1 MSTSQTYLSQIRQS
15 GDRMLLCVVGVLLV
29 MALALAPLYDT
40 WTEALVIG
48 LPTAAV
54 VAWLVASHPGGL
66 VTRCTIAAALMI
78 FTALHIHQVHGMI
91 EMHFGVFVLL
101 AFLLFYR
108 DWVPLVVAVAIV
120 AVHHFAFDFMQRS
133 GAAVWVF
140 AANTG
145 FSVVLIHAAYAIFET
160 ALLVVMAVRLRAE
173 VEAVGCEP
181 GELARISQELAR
193 GNVDVKVPTEGATA
207 GSLAL
212 AMAAMRDELHSAV
225 RGAGE
230 VLEAVAAG
238 DLSRRAKFE
247 TSGEFARLNSHV
259 NKTVDFLASFSG
271 KQNQLIQRA
280 NAGDFGGRCEIAGL
294 AGYQLEMT
302 NGLNQLVG
310 SVESFVKDFGEV
322 QGALARGDLTRPIS
336 KTYMGRL
343 DELRRDTNRTA
354 EQLAK
359 IVGRIRLS
367 SDAIADGSAEI
378 ARGNLDLSARTEEQ
392 ASALQQTV
400 TSMKE
405 LTGAVT
411 NNAEHASK
419 ANELSLV
426 ASEIAGK
433 GGQVVAEVITTM
445 HGISASSGKI
455 SDIIG
460 VIQDIAFQTNLL
472 ALNAAVEAARAG
484 EQGRGFAVVA
494 QEVRALAGRSATAA
508 KEIEGLISD
517 SVRRVDSGAKL
528 VQRAGETMGDI
539 VSSIG
544 RVTTLVGEIASLS
557 REQATGIN
565 GVSRA
570 ISQMDQV
577 TQQNAALV
585 EEAAAAAERMSSE
598 ARSLRESVMV
608 FKLADSS
615 AAIVDARPA
624 VPAGDSLAGR
634 SVVAA

>member
-1 MSTSQTYLSQIRQS
+1 MSKTYLFTIRQS
-15 GDRMLLCVVGVLLV
+15 GDRLLLGVVGVLLV
-29 MALALAPLYDT
+29 MAFALASLNDT
-40 WTEALVIG
+40 WDEVLMIG
-48 LPTAAV
+48 VPTAGV
-54 VAWLVASHPGGL
+54 VAWLVASRPGEL

-78 FTALHIHQVHGMI
+78 FTALHVHQVHGMI
-91 EMHFGVFVLL
+91 EMHFGFFVLL

-108 DWVPLVVAVAIV
+108 DWVPLVLALGVV

-133 GAAVWVF
+133 GAPVWVF

-145 FSVVLIHAAYAIFET
+145 FSIVLIHAAYVIFET

-173 VEAVGCEP
+173 IEAVGCDP

-193 GNVDVKVPTEGATA
+193 GNVEVKVPTEGATE

-212 AMAAMRDELHSAV
+212 AMAVMRDELHRSV
-225 RGAGE
+225 HGAGE
-230 VLEAVAAG
+230 VLAAVAAG
-238 DLSRRAKFE
+238 DLSRRARLE
-247 TSGEFARLNSHV
+247 GSGEFARLNGHV

-280 NAGDFGGRCEIAGL
+280 NAGDFSGRCEISGL

-310 SVESFVKDFGEV
+310 SVESFVNDFGAV
-322 QGALARGDLTRPIS
+322 QGALARGDLTKPIS
-336 KTYMGRL
+336 QAYAGRL

-354 EQLAK
+354 QQLAK

-367 SDAIADGSAEI
+367 ADAIGHASLEI
-378 ARGNLDLSARTEEQ
+378 ARGNTDLSARTEEQ

-400 TSMKE
+400 SSMQE
-405 LTGAVT
+405 LTSAVT
-411 NNAEHASK
+411 NNAEHAAK
-419 ANELSLV
+419 ANDLSLM
-426 ASEIAGK
+426 ASQIAGK
-433 GGQVVAEVITTM
+433 GGAVVSEVITTM
-445 HGISASSGKI
+445 QGISLSSGKI
-455 SDIIG
+455 GDIIG

-528 VQRAGETMGDI
+528 VQRAGETMSDI
-539 VSSIG
+539 VQSIG
-544 RVTTLVGEIASLS
+544 RVTTLVGEIAALS
-557 REQATGIN
+557 RDQSTGI
-565 GVSRA
+565 GAVSRA
-570 ISQMDQV
+570 ISQMDLV

-585 EEAAAAAERMSSE
+585 EEAAAAAERMSGE
-598 ARSLRESVMV
+598 AQLLRESVMV

-615 AAIVDARPA
+615 AAVVDDE
-624 VPAGDSLAGR
+624 GDF
-634 SVVAA
+634 AAA

>member
-1 MSTSQTYLSQIRQS
+1 MSTSQTYISQIRQS
-15 GDRMLLCVVGVLLV
+15 GDRLLLCVVGVLLV
-29 MALALAPLYDT
+29 MAFALAPLYDT

-48 LPTAAV
+48 LPTAGL
-54 VAWLVASHPGGL
+54 VAWLVGSHPGAL

-78 FTALHIHQVHGMI
+78 FTCLHIQQVHGMI

-108 DWVPLVVAVAIV
+108 DWVPLVVAVGVV

-133 GAAVWVF
+133 GAPVWVF

-145 FSVVLIHAAYAIFET
+145 FGIVLIHAAYAIFET
-160 ALLVVMAVRLRAE
+160 ALLVVMAVHLRTE
-173 VEAVGCEP
+173 IEAVGCEP

-193 GNVDVKVPTEGATA
+193 GNVEVEVPTEGATA

-212 AMAAMRDELHSAV
+212 AMAAMRDELRRAV
-225 RGAGE
+225 HGAGE

-238 DLSRRAKFE
+238 DLSRRAKLE
-247 TSGEFARLNSHV
+247 ASGEFARLNAHV
-259 NKTVDFLASFSG
+259 NKTVDFLAAFSG

-280 NAGDFGGRCEIAGL
+280 NAGDFGGRCDLSGL
-294 AGYQLEMT
+294 AGYQLEMM

-322 QGALARGDLTRPIS
+322 QGALAHGDLTKSIAHA
-336 KTYMGRL
+336 YAGRL

-367 SDAIADGSAEI
+367 ADAIGHASLEI
-378 ARGNLDLSARTEEQ
+378 ARGNTDLSARTEEQ
-392 ASALQQTV
+392 ASVLQQTV
-400 TSMKE
+400 SSMQE
-405 LTGAVT
+405 LTRAVT
-411 NNAEHASK
+411 NNAEHAAK
-419 ANELSLV
+419 ANELSLA
-426 ASEIAGK
+426 ASQIAGK
-433 GGQVVAEVITTM
+433 GGAVVSEVISTM

-517 SVRRVDSGAKL
+517 SVRRVDGGAQL

-539 VSSIG
+539 VQSIA
-544 RVTTLVGEIASLS
+544 RVTTLVGEIAALS
-557 REQATGIN
+557 REQSTGI
-565 GVSRA
+565 GAVSRA

-585 EEAAAAAERMSSE
+585 EEAAAAAERMSGE
-598 ARSLRESVMV
+598 AQLLRESVLV
-608 FKLADSS
+608 FKVAGS
-615 AAIVDARPA
+615 AASIVDERE
-624 VPAGDSLAGR
+624 
-634 SVVAA
+634 AAAA

>member
-1 MSTSQTYLSQIRQS
+1 MSTSQTYLSQIRQR
-15 GDRMLLCVVGVLLV
+15 GDRLLLGVVGVLLV

-40 WTEALVIG
+40 WMEALVIG

-54 VAWLVASHPGGL
+54 VAWLVAAHSGAL
-66 VTRCTIAAALMI
+66 VTRCTIAAALMV
-78 FTALHIHQVHGMI
+78 FTGLHIHQVHGMI

-101 AFLLFYR
+101 SFLLLYR
-108 DWVPLVVAVAIV
+108 DWVALVVAAGVI
-120 AVHHFAFDFMQRS
+120 AVHHLAFDIMQRS
-133 GAAVWVF
+133 GAPVWVF

-145 FSVVLIHAAYAIFET
+145 LRIVLVHVAYAIFE
-160 ALLVVMAVRLRAE
+160 AGLLVVMAMRLRAE

-181 GELARISQELAR
+181 SELARISQELAR

-207 GSLAL
+207 GSLAF
-212 AMAAMRDELHSAV
+212 AMAAMRDELHAAV

-238 DLSRRAKFE
+238 DLSRRANVAA
-247 TSGEFARLNSHV
+247 SGEFALLNGHV
-259 NKTVDFLASFSG
+259 NTTVDFLAAFSG
-271 KQNQLIQRA
+271 KQTELIRRA

-302 NGLNQLVG
+302 QGLNQLVE
-310 SVESFVKDFGEV
+310 SVESFVNDFGGV
-322 QGALARGDLTRPIS
+322 QAALARGDLTKLIS
-336 KTYMGRL
+336 KAHRGRL

-367 SDAIADGSAEI
+367 ADAIAHGSAEI

-392 ASALQQTV
+392 ASALQQTM
-400 TSMKE
+400 TSVQE

-419 ANELSLV
+419 ANELSLA

-433 GGQVVAEVITTM
+433 GGQVVSEVIMTM

-528 VQRAGETMGDI
+528 VQRAGETMSDI

-557 REQATGIN
+557 RDQASGIN

-585 EEAAAAAERMSSE
+585 EEAATAAERMSSE
-598 ARSLRESVMV
+598 AEALRESVLV
-608 FKLADSS
+608 FKVADNAAALIDDRSS
-615 AAIVDARPA
+615 IAA
-624 VPAGDSLAGR
+624 
-634 SVVAA
+634 